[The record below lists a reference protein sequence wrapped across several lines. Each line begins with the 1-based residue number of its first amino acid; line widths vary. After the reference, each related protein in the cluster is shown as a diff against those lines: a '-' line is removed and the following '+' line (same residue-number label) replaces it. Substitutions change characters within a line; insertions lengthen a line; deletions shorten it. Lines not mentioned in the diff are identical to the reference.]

1 MSNNDKIKLSGK
13 IKDLQNRIKRSESLN
28 KELKKSLDVLNK
40 LFDSAP
46 EYVMTA
52 EIPSFN
58 ILYLNEPMSKSIG
71 KKKEEVIGKNYF
83 DIVPPDVAK
92 NRVKYVKQVI
102 NTGKPVN
109 FEDERDGRWFNNLYF
124 PVFDENG
131 KMVQGAT
138 ITIEITEQK
147 VKEKG
152 KLEGQREY
160 LVSLI
165 EHSSDIVSV
174 IERDGSIRY
183 QSLAVEKTFGYKT
196 DELIGRNIFEFL
208 HPDDIPALKR
218 EFAKFIKKNDSVGP
232 KLECRIWHKNG
243 HWVYCESV
251 GTNLL
256 ANPKIE
262 GILTSTRDVTERKKA
277 EEKYITLVDNINDG
291 IYTLDKNG
299 RFTYVNKIIEKR
311 SGMTNKEFC
320 KLHFLDV
327 VTPEYYEITRRN
339 FEKIMKGEDV
349 PIYEVEYPSKDGRRI
364 VAELNTKPIY
374 EGNDVVGLH
383 GISREITERK
393 KAEEQIRENEEKFRM
408 LSEQSLM
415 GIAIIQDNQFK
426 YMNDAFTGMGG
437 YSNDEFLRE
446 GTKILKKVIH
456 PDDATFALEQLQ
468 KKLKGGKDVVD
479 RHSFKT
485 FAKTGKVKWIEL
497 FSKTIKFNGR
507 NAVFITFVDIT
518 KSKNAEIA
526 LRKAEEN
533 TQKSKNHLQSVIDST
548 SEIIFT
554 IDKGYKIKIWNS
566 AAEKITGHKKTHII
580 GKSVKQLQLF
590 ENLDELLGH
599 IQTIFNGKTNTMD
612 ELVINMKFGAKRL
625 LSVSP
630 SFLRDETK
638 KITEILFVCRD
649 ITYEKE
655 MHGKLL
661 FGKSY
666 LIPDPS
672 SDAATEIFTGML
684 RSEFSGL
691 YIGRTNDEIIHKMFT
706 DVKPKI
712 VKLATDK
719 DKNYLTA
726 SNLEDLLQII
736 EDFIAKEK
744 SSVILLDRIDCLITN
759 HSVESVMKILYRINN
774 LIEKQHSLLLLRIN
788 PLLMDKTKM
797 AILQEEF
804 LQLPSQR
811 IEDVQ
816 LEETLFEILNYI
828 HSENNRNVL
837 VTHSKIGKTFSISK
851 VTSQKRI
858 ESLIRLG
865 LIFSRKQGKA
875 KMLYI
880 TEKGKE
886 LLAQRYVI

>member
-1 MSNNDKIKLSGK
+1 MSNNDKIELSGK
-13 IKDLQNRIKRSESLN
+13 IKALQNRIKRSESLN

-46 EYVMTA
+46 EYVMTV
-52 EIPSFN
+52 ELPSFN
-58 ILYLNEPMSKSIG
+58 ILYLNEPMSQSIG

-83 DIVPPDVAK
+83 DIVTPDVAK
-92 NRVKYVKQVI
+92 NRMEYAKQVI

-165 EHSSDIVSV
+165 EQSSDIISV

-183 QSLAVEKTFGYKT
+183 QSPAVERTFGYKT
-196 DELIGRNIFEFL
+196 DELIGRNLFEFL
-208 HPDDIPALKR
+208 HPDDIPTLKR

-232 KLECRIWHKNG
+232 KLEYRIRHKNG
-243 HWVYCESV
+243 HWIYCESV
-251 GTNLL
+251 GTNQLG
-256 ANPKIE
+256 NPKIE
-262 GILTSTRDVTERKKA
+262 GILISTRDVTERKKA
-277 EEKYITLVDNINDG
+277 EEKYSIIVDNINDG
-291 IYTLDKNG
+291 VYTLDENG

-320 KLHFLDV
+320 KLRFLDV
-327 VTPEYYEITRRN
+327 VTPEYYEITKRN

-374 EGNDVVGLH
+374 EGNNVVGLH
-383 GISREITERK
+383 GISRDITERK

-408 LSEQSLM
+408 LSEQSFV

-426 YMNDAFTGMGG
+426 YMNNAFTRIGG
-437 YSNDEFLRE
+437 YPNDEFLRE
-446 GTKILKKVIH
+446 GTKILKKIIH
-456 PDDATFALEQLQ
+456 PDDVTFVLEQLQ
-468 KKLKGGKDVVD
+468 KKLKGDKDVVD
-479 RHSFKT
+479 RYSFKI

-497 FSKTIKFNGR
+497 FSKTIQFNER
-507 NAVFITFVDIT
+507 NADFITFVDIT

-554 IDKGYKIKIWNS
+554 IDNDYRIETWNKT
-566 AAEKITGHKKTHII
+566 AEKITGHKKTHII

-590 ENLDELLGH
+590 ENLDELLDH
-599 IQTIFNGKTNTMD
+599 IQTIFNGKTNTID
-612 ELVINMKFGAKRL
+612 ELVINTKFGTKRL

-630 SFLRDETK
+630 SFLQDETK

-655 MHGKLL
+655 MHGKLS

-666 LIPDPS
+666 LIPEPS
-672 SDAATEIFTGML
+672 GDAATEIFAGMI

-712 VKLATDK
+712 VKLAADK

-744 SSVILLDRIDCLITN
+744 PSVILLDRIDYLIAN

-774 LIEKQHSLLLLRIN
+774 LIGKQHSLLLLRIN
-788 PLLMDKTKM
+788 PLLIDKTQM

-804 LQLPSQR
+804 LKLPSQR

-828 HSENNRNVL
+828 HNENNRNVL
-837 VTHSKIGKTFSISK
+837 VAHSKIGKTFSISK
-851 VTSQKRI
+851 VTNQKRI

-865 LIFSRKQGKA
+865 LIFSKKQGKA

-880 TEKGKE
+880 AEKGKK